1 MGVSRQTTLILTCVA
16 VLCTVV
22 PGTLGYTTAR
32 LEAVDRTAQELRLL
46 QARLQSA
53 QVRVSGTWPVSAPC
67 PFSPGV
73 QPTAEPP
80 APMAVK
86 DRSAPHGAE

>member
-32 LEAVDRTAQELRLL
+32 LEAVERTAQELRLL

-53 QVRVSGTWPVSAPC
+53 QVQAPGTWPVSVPC
-67 PFSPGV
+67 PLP
-73 QPTAEPP
+73 PDIRATTEPP
-80 APMAVK
+80 APMAVR
-86 DRSAPHGAE
+86 DRSVPGGPG